1 MLKIFRTTC
10 LRGIENSFLINTK
23 SLKCVAY
30 QILSKKQLERVQIDL
45 IHVPRLISTETSYP
59 MTCKDHFSRYAAV
72 YLLVIKL

>member
-1 MLKIFRTTC
+1 MC
-10 LRGIENSFLINTK
+10 G
-23 SLKCVAY
+23 V

-72 YLLVIKL
+72 YLLSDKTLNLHQHA